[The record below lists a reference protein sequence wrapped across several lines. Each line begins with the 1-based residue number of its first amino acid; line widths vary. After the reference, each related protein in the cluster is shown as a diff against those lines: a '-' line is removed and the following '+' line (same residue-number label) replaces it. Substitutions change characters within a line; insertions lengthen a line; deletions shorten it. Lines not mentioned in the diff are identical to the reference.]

1 MTIKQELLSELDKIV
16 SHTAEQTIFRRR
28 SNEYL
33 YVGLAWVY
41 LWWVRAN
48 KVDGFLEEQYTKF
61 QITGHSNDGEEK
73 FTRLLRL
80 TWRLD
85 WADESKATL
94 QQWSLALRKIH
105 TEYTSN
111 INAYKTNAQEK
122 LVQFIVASGGL
133 RTLIGAD
140 KYYIDTNTEVAPKS
154 KSKGGRT
161 ADETA
166 IIANKHL
173 ELGELHFAN
182 AKPISSIQSTKPIPV
197 NRKGYALALI
207 RVKRNDTFDVLATVS
222 EEKQIHDAIV
232 ASYKRS
238 NDAAPTVLQ
247 QLAEVVNTQAIP
259 LSIEK
264 HRNSLQDGKNLKDEQ
279 GDSIRVTQY
288 KRVLF
293 RKQQNDIL
301 LSENKTDCSVV
312 TIAKPHQ
319 SILASSKDVFM
330 RVQDRRY
337 LEQAVLQLKD
347 LSIYTTNDKEKIP
360 VVRDTDV
367 AASHKLVLENKLL
380 NTKRALYFY
389 TIDSVKAFNR
399 PQAYLN
405 EDYRE
410 PALWHAT
417 VDSVWIESLYAAFVG
432 SWLNEYGQHITR
444 PQHKTIRIEFGKT
457 QLSFKHYG
465 ERGNLTT
472 SSKIFD
478 LKNVGK
484 SSKPIKPIFL
494 TKDLMPVLAALVQA
508 EIEGQVKLSANNDL
522 LVIAY
527 KTALATYQIS
537 VPTCSLAGKRNTA
550 AFAAYGEVDD

>member
-1 MTIKQELLSELDKIV
+1 MQSKQELISELDKIV
-16 SHTAEQTIFRRR
+16 AHTTEQTIVRRR
-28 SNEYL
+28 SNDYL

-41 LWWVRAN
+41 LWWVRAS
-48 KVDGFLEEQYTKF
+48 KVDGFLEEQYAKF
-61 QITGHSNDGEEK
+61 KITGRNTEGEEK
-73 FTRLLRL
+73 FTQILRL

-94 QQWSLALRKIH
+94 QQWSNALRKIH

-111 INAYKTNAQEK
+111 SNAYKTNAQEK
-122 LVQFIVASGGL
+122 LVQFIEGKGGL
-133 RTLIGAD
+133 RALIGAD
-140 KYYIDTNTEVAPKS
+140 KYYIDTNAEVAPKS

-161 ADETA
+161 ADETE

-182 AKPISSIQSTKPIPV
+182 AKSISSIQTTKPIPV

-207 RVKRNDTFDVLATVS
+207 KVKRNGIFDVLATVS
-222 EEKQIHDAIV
+222 EEKQIREAIV

-247 QLAEVVNTQAIP
+247 QLAEVINTQAIP
-259 LSIEK
+259 LSLEK
-264 HRNSLQDGKNLKDEQ
+264 HRNSLQDTKKLKDEK
-279 GDSIRVTQY
+279 GEFVSATQY

-389 TIDSVKAFNR
+389 TIDSVKEFNR

-405 EDYRE
+405 ADYSE
-410 PALWHAT
+410 PVLWQAS
-417 VDSVWIESLYAAFVG
+417 VDTVWIESLYAAFVG
-432 SWLNEYGQHITR
+432 AWLNEYGQHITR

-457 QLSFKHYG
+457 QLVFKHYG

-478 LKNVGK
+478 LKNVG
-484 SSKPIKPIFL
+484 SISKPIKPIFL

-508 EIEGQVKLSANNDL
+508 EIEGQVKLSVNNDL

>member
-1 MTIKQELLSELDKIV
+1 MQIKQELLSELDKIV
-16 SHTAEQTIFRRR
+16 AHTAEQTIFRRR

-33 YVGLAWVY
+33 YKGLAWVY
-41 LWWVRAN
+41 LWWLRAS
-48 KVDGFLEEQYTKF
+48 KIDGFLDEQYTKF
-61 QITGHSNDGEEK
+61 NIGGRSNDGEEK

-94 QQWSLALRKIH
+94 QQWSHALRKIH
-105 TEYTSN
+105 TEYTTN
-111 INAYKTNAQEK
+111 NNAYKSNPLEK
-122 LVQFIVASGGL
+122 IVQFIEGSGGL
-133 RTLIGAD
+133 RALIGAD
-140 KYYIDTNTEVAPKS
+140 KYYIDTNAEVAPKS

-161 ADETA
+161 ADEA
-166 IIANKHL
+166 AVIANKHL
-173 ELGELHFAN
+173 ELGELHFAS
-182 AKPISSIQSTKPIPV
+182 AKPISSIQSTKPISV

-207 RVKRNDTFDVLATVS
+207 RIKRNDTFDVLATVS
-222 EEKQIHDAIV
+222 EESQIREAIV

-238 NDAAPTVLQ
+238 NAAAPTVLQ
-247 QLAEVVNTQAIP
+247 QLAEVISTQTIP

-264 HRNSLQDGKNLKDEQ
+264 HRNSLQDSKKLKDEN
-279 GDSIRVTQY
+279 GELVNVTQY

-293 RKQQNDIL
+293 RKHQKDIL
-301 LSENKTDCSVV
+301 LSENKTGCSVV
-312 TIAKPHQ
+312 TIAKPYQ

-337 LEQAVLQLKD
+337 LEQAILQSKD

-389 TIDSVKAFNR
+389 AIDSVKEFNR
-399 PQAYLN
+399 PQADLN
-405 EDYRE
+405 TSYKE
-410 PALWHAT
+410 PVLWQAT
-417 VDSVWIESLYAAFVG
+417 VDSIWIESLYAAFVG
-432 SWLNEYGQHITR
+432 AWLNEYGQHITR

-457 QLSFKHYG
+457 QLLFKHYG

-472 SSKIFD
+472 SSKIFE
-478 LKNVGK
+478 LTNV
-484 SSKPIKPIFL
+484 SRNSKPIKPIFL
-494 TKDLMPVLAALVQA
+494 TKDLMPVLAALVQT
-508 EIEGQVKLSANNDL
+508 EVVGHVKLSANNDL

-527 KTALATYQIS
+527 KTALASYQIS

-550 AFAAYGEVDD
+550 AFAAYGANDE

>member
-1 MTIKQELLSELDKIV
+1 MTIKQELISELDKIV
-16 SHTAEQTIFRRR
+16 AHTAEQTIFRRR
-28 SNEYL
+28 SNQYL
-33 YVGLAWVY
+33 YVGLAWIY

-48 KVDGFLEEQYTKF
+48 KIDGFLEEQYAKL

-105 TEYTSN
+105 IQYTTN
-111 INAYKTNAQEK
+111 NNAFKTDAQEK
-122 LVQFIVASGGL
+122 LVQFIVAKGGL
-133 RTLIGAD
+133 RALIGAD
-140 KYYIDTNTEVAPKS
+140 KYYIDTNEEVAPKS

-161 ADETA
+161 ADEGA

-182 AKPISSIQSTKPIPV
+182 AKPISSIQSNKPIPV
-197 NRKGYALALI
+197 NLNGYALALI
-207 RVKRNDTFDVLATVS
+207 RVNRNDIFDVLATVN
-222 EEKQIHDAIV
+222 EEKQIRDAIV

-238 NDAAPTVLQ
+238 NTAAPIVLQ
-247 QLAEVVNTQAIP
+247 QLAEVISTQTLP
-259 LSIEK
+259 LAIEK
-264 HRNSLQDGKNLKDEQ
+264 HRNSLQDSKKVKDEN
-279 GDSIRVTQY
+279 GEFLSLTQY

-293 RKQQNDIL
+293 RKQQKDIL
-301 LSENKTDCSVV
+301 LSENKTGCSVV

-337 LEQAVLQLKD
+337 LEQAILQLKD

-360 VVRDTDV
+360 VVRDTEV

-380 NTKRALYFY
+380 KTKRALYFY
-389 TIDSVKAFNR
+389 TIDSVKDFNR

-405 EDYRE
+405 SNYKESV
-410 PALWHAT
+410 LWQAT
-417 VDSVWIESLYAAFVG
+417 IDKVWIESLYAAFVG
-432 SWLNEYGQHITR
+432 AWLLEYGQHITR
-444 PQHKTIRIEFGKT
+444 PQHKTIRIELGKT
-457 QLSFKHYG
+457 QLLFKHYG
-465 ERGNLTT
+465 EGGNLTT
-472 SSKIFD
+472 SSKIFE
-478 LKNVGK
+478 LKTVSRN
-484 SSKPIKPIFL
+484 SKPIKPIFL
-494 TKDLMPVLAALVQA
+494 TKDLMPVLAALVQTA
-508 EIEGQVKLSANNDL
+508 IEGQVTLSVNNDL

-537 VPTCSLAGKRNTA
+537 VPTCTPAGKRNNS
-550 AFAAYGEVDD
+550 AFAAYGDNDD

>member
-1 MTIKQELLSELDKIV
+1 MTAKQVLIKELEKIFE
-16 SHTAEQTIFRRR
+16 HTAQQTVYRNR

-33 YVGLAWVY
+33 YKGLAWVY
-41 LWWVRAN
+41 LWWVKAN
-48 KVDGFLEEQYTKF
+48 KVKGLLDEQYKLHN
-61 QITGHSNDGEEK
+61 IGGHNVVGEEK

-80 TWRLD
+80 TWQLD
-85 WADESKATL
+85 WGDESKSTL
-94 QQWSLALRKIH
+94 QQWSNALRKLDK
-105 TEYTSN
+105 EYGSN
-111 INAYKTNAQEK
+111 KAAYRTNAQVE
-122 LVQFIVASGGL
+122 LARFIETSGGL
-133 RTLIGAD
+133 RKLIGAD
-140 KYYIDTNTEVAPKS
+140 KYYADGNNEPPKKS
-154 KSKGGRT
+154 KSKSGRNADDT
-161 ADETA
+161 ALIDRR
-166 IIANKHL
+166 HL
-173 ELGELHFAN
+173 EMGVQHFAS
-182 AKPISSIQSTKPIPV
+182 AKSISSIQTTKPIPV

-222 EEKQIHDAIV
+222 EEKQIHDAII

-238 NDAAPTVLQ
+238 NSAAPTVLQ
-247 QLAEVVNTQAIP
+247 QLAEVISTQTIP

-264 HRNSLQDGKNLKDEQ
+264 HRNSLQDSKNLKDEN
-279 GDSIRVTQY
+279 GDSLRVTQY

-293 RKQQNDIL
+293 RKQLNDIL

-312 TIAKPHQ
+312 TIAKPHH

-389 TIDSVKAFNR
+389 TIDSIKAFNR

-405 EDYRE
+405 EDYKE
-410 PALWHAT
+410 PVLWHAT
-417 VDSVWIESLYAAFVG
+417 VDSAWIESLYAAFVG
-432 SWLNEYGQHITR
+432 AWLNEYGQHITR

-478 LKNVGK
+478 IKNVGK

-537 VPTCSLAGKRNTA
+537 IPTCSLAGKRNTA

>member
-1 MTIKQELLSELDKIV
+1 
-16 SHTAEQTIFRRR
+16 
-28 SNEYL
+28 L

-41 LWWVRAN
+41 LWWVRAS
-48 KVDGFLEEQYTKF
+48 KVDGFLEEQYAKF
-61 QITGHSNDGEEK
+61 KITGRNTEGEEK
-73 FTRLLRL
+73 FTQILRL

-94 QQWSLALRKIH
+94 QQWSNALRKIH

-111 INAYKTNAQEK
+111 SNAYKTNAQEK
-122 LVQFIVASGGL
+122 LVQFIEGKGGL
-133 RTLIGAD
+133 RALIGAD
-140 KYYIDTNTEVAPKS
+140 KYYIDTNAEVAPKS

-161 ADETA
+161 ADETE

-182 AKPISSIQSTKPIPV
+182 AKSISSIQTTKPIPV

-207 RVKRNDTFDVLATVS
+207 KVKRNGIFDVLATVS
-222 EEKQIHDAIV
+222 EEKQIREAIV

-247 QLAEVVNTQAIP
+247 QLAEVINTQAIP
-259 LSIEK
+259 LSLEK
-264 HRNSLQDGKNLKDEQ
+264 HRNSLQDTKKLKDEK
-279 GDSIRVTQY
+279 GEFVSATQY

-389 TIDSVKAFNR
+389 TIDSVKEFNR

-405 EDYRE
+405 ADYSE
-410 PALWHAT
+410 PVLWQAS
-417 VDSVWIESLYAAFVG
+417 VDTVWIESLYAAFVG
-432 SWLNEYGQHITR
+432 AWLNEYGQHITR

-457 QLSFKHYG
+457 QLVFKHYG

-478 LKNVGK
+478 LKNVG
-484 SSKPIKPIFL
+484 SISKPIKPIFL

-508 EIEGQVKLSANNDL
+508 EIEGQVKLSVNNDL

>member
-1 MTIKQELLSELDKIV
+1 MHIKQELLNELDKIV
-16 SHTAEQTIFRRR
+16 AHTAEQTIFRRR
-28 SNEYL
+28 SNQYL

-48 KVDGFLEEQYTKF
+48 KIDGFLEEQYAKF

-105 TEYTSN
+105 IQYTTN
-111 INAYKTNAQEK
+111 NNAFKTDAQEK
-122 LVQFIVASGGL
+122 LVQFIVAKGGL
-133 RTLIGAD
+133 RALIGAD
-140 KYYIDTNTEVAPKS
+140 KYYIDTNEEVAPKS

-161 ADETA
+161 ADEGA

-182 AKPISSIQSTKPIPV
+182 AKPISSIQSNKPIPV
-197 NRKGYALALI
+197 NLNGYALALI
-207 RVKRNDTFDVLATVS
+207 RVKRNDTFDVLATVN
-222 EEKQIHDAIV
+222 EEKQIRDAIV

-238 NDAAPTVLQ
+238 NTAAPIVLQ
-247 QLAEVVNTQAIP
+247 QLAEVITTQTLP
-259 LSIEK
+259 LAIEK
-264 HRNSLQDGKNLKDEQ
+264 HRNSLQDSKKFKDEN
-279 GDSIRVTQY
+279 GEILSLTQY

-312 TIAKPHQ
+312 TIAKPHL

-337 LEQAVLQLKD
+337 LEQAILQLKD

-360 VVRDTDV
+360 VVRDTEV
-367 AASHKLVLENKLL
+367 AASHKLVLENKVLK
-380 NTKRALYFY
+380 TKRALYFY
-389 TIDSVKAFNR
+389 TIDSIKEFNR

-405 EDYRE
+405 SNYKE
-410 PALWHAT
+410 PAVWQAT
-417 VDSVWIESLYAAFVG
+417 IDKVWIESLYAAFVG
-432 SWLNEYGQHITR
+432 AWLLEYGQHITR

-457 QLSFKHYG
+457 QLLFKHYG
-465 ERGNLTT
+465 EGGNLTT

-478 LKNVGK
+478 LKNVGNT
-484 SSKPIKPIFL
+484 SKPIKPVFL

-508 EIEGQVKLSANNDL
+508 DIEGQVKISVNNDL

-537 VPTCSLAGKRNTA
+537 VPTCSLAGKRNKT
-550 AFAAYGEVDD
+550 AFAAYGE

>member
-1 MTIKQELLSELDKIV
+1 MNIKQELISELDNIV
-16 SHTAEQTIFRRR
+16 AHTAEQTIFRRR

-41 LWWVRAN
+41 LWWVRAS
-48 KVDGFLEEQYTKF
+48 KVEGFLEEQYEKYK
-61 QITGHSNDGEEK
+61 ISGHTNDGEEK

-85 WADESKATL
+85 WADDSKATL

-105 TEYTSN
+105 LQYTTN
-111 INAYKTNAQEK
+111 NNAYKTDAQEK
-122 LVQFIVASGGL
+122 LVQFIVAKGGL
-133 RTLIGAD
+133 RALIGAD
-140 KYYIDTNTEVAPKS
+140 KYYVDTNEEVAPKS

-161 ADETA
+161 ADEGA

-182 AKPISSIQSTKPIPV
+182 AKPISSIHSNKPIPV
-197 NRKGYALALI
+197 NLNGYALALI
-207 RVKRNDTFDVLATVS
+207 RVNRNDTFDVLATVN
-222 EEKQIHDAIV
+222 EEKQIRDAIV

-238 NDAAPTVLQ
+238 NTAAPIVLQ
-247 QLAEVVNTQAIP
+247 QLAEVISTQTLP
-259 LSIEK
+259 LAIEK
-264 HRNSLQDGKNLKDEQ
+264 HRNSLQDSKKVKDEN
-279 GDSIRVTQY
+279 GEFLTLTQY

-293 RKQQNDIL
+293 RKQQQDIL
-301 LSENKTDCSVV
+301 LSENKTECSVV

-337 LEQAVLQLKD
+337 LEQAILQLKD

-360 VVRDTDV
+360 VVRDTEV

-380 NTKRALYFY
+380 KTKRALYFY
-389 TIDSVKAFNR
+389 TIDSVKEFNR

-405 EDYRE
+405 SNYIE
-410 PALWHAT
+410 PVLWQAT
-417 VDSVWIESLYAAFVG
+417 IDKNWIESLYAAFVG
-432 SWLNEYGQHITR
+432 AWLLEYGQHITR
-444 PQHKTIRIEFGKT
+444 PQHNTIRIEFGKT
-457 QLSFKHYG
+457 QLVFKHYG
-465 ERGNLTT
+465 EGGNLTT
-472 SSKIFD
+472 SSKIFE
-478 LKNVGK
+478 LKNV
-484 SSKPIKPIFL
+484 SRNSKPIKPVFL

-508 EIEGQVKLSANNDL
+508 EIEGQVKLSVNNDL